1 MSMDEVVA
9 GIKQAVESGGADPA
23 SNMRLQFV
31 MQKARDAGVADAM
44 LDRMLG
50 MVAASA
56 APAPA
61 PLGSAPVARVA
72 APPAEEEEE
81 PELTEEDLAA
91 MRQDVL
97 DSIADSVERGGRDL
111 SENSKLAFLLKR
123 ASAMGVADSD
133 IEGAVGGPIPTA
145 GGASQPP
152 PVRRVSV
159 GDVSAASDL
168 DEPRVSVP
176 ASAPADAAQ
185 PAAAPPDLPHMFA
198 TDVLLDALMPIAA
211 SDDLAEMAKYQRSTS
226 VHTLGRRR
234 SFGHSLTATTLLLCV
249 QGYAF
254 EKRVRTDERVQ
265 RLLGTTVQ

>member
-234 SFGHSLTATTLLLCV
+234 SFGHSLTAITLLLCV

-265 RLLGTTVQ
+265 RLLGTAVQ

>member
-1 MSMDEVVA
+1 MDEVVA

-81 PELTEEDLAA
+81 EEPELTEEDLAA

-152 PVRRVSV
+152 PVSSS
-159 GDVSAASDL
+159 GGGGGGGGGGMSM
-168 DEPRVSVP
+168 DEVVEGS
-176 ASAPADAAQ
+176 
-185 PAAAPPDLPHMFA
+185 
-198 TDVLLDALMPIAA
+198 
-211 SDDLAEMAKYQRSTS
+211 
-226 VHTLGRRR
+226 
-234 SFGHSLTATTLLLCV
+234 
-249 QGYAF
+249 
-254 EKRVRTDERVQ
+254 
-265 RLLGTTVQ
+265 

>member
-1 MSMDEVVA
+1 MDEVVA

-97 DSIADSVERGGRDL
+97 DSIVTLPEP
-111 SENSKLAFLLKR
+111 ENPSNNPK
-123 ASAMGVADSD
+123 
-133 IEGAVGGPIPTA
+133 
-145 GGASQPP
+145 Q
-152 PVRRVSV
+152 
-159 GDVSAASDL
+159 
-168 DEPRVSVP
+168 
-176 ASAPADAAQ
+176 
-185 PAAAPPDLPHMFA
+185 
-198 TDVLLDALMPIAA
+198 
-211 SDDLAEMAKYQRSTS
+211 
-226 VHTLGRRR
+226 
-234 SFGHSLTATTLLLCV
+234 
-249 QGYAF
+249 
-254 EKRVRTDERVQ
+254 
-265 RLLGTTVQ
+265 